1 MRSRLGRRGR
11 AECHSEGAA
20 VVEAAIVLPILIL
33 LVLGIIDFS
42 RAYNAKQTLTHA
54 TREAVRVYTVTEDLS
69 KTQAA
74 FDAAVTSIGSATM
87 ELDPDTGCSLGEPLT
102 VRASYLF
109 DFVTLPFASVT
120 LRSAGVMRC
129 GG

>member
-1 MRSRLGRRGR
+1 MRRSKRR
-11 AECHSEGAA
+11 SSGAA
-20 VVEAAIVLPILIL
+20 AVEAAIVLPILIL
-33 LVLGIIDFS
+33 LILGIIDFS

-54 TREAVRVYTVTEDLS
+54 TREAVRVYTVTEDPV

-87 ELDPDTGCSLGEPLT
+87 ELDPETGCELGEPLT
-102 VRASYLF
+102 VKASYLF

-120 LRSAGVMRC
+120 LRSEGVMRC